1 MKKIIVFL
9 ISFLL
14 ASFLWGF
21 EWPQP
26 NAVESDK
33 LYSYFGQ
40 LRGGTISSSLI
51 FSEPSQINSS
61 DKGKVSIVLTDYKD
75 DTEFFPSTLGNCVI
89 LSHDDGFLTV
99 YANIDSVSFSKELK
113 ESKEIESGTPLG
125 FSGNS
130 AWQQGHSSLEF
141 QVIDSKKNAAINPR
155 LLMPRIG
162 KELPLY
168 YGEVFL
174 QNKDGR
180 QFKIPLQT
188 SISSGNY
195 KIYRTRQNVAVPY
208 KTRVSI
214 NGTIVDQ
221 ISYDMLMQSE
231 LSLCAIGQKNYRKN
245 ILYPNNTMHLIG
257 ELSLPPGKNT
267 LQLSMSDILGKEVNI
282 SFPVNSY

>member
-61 DKGKVSIVLTDYKD
+61 DKGKVSIMLTDYKD

>member
-1 MKKIIVFL
+1 MLFR
-9 ISFLL
+9 S
-14 ASFLWGF
+14 WGF

>member
-9 ISFLL
+9 TSFLL

-195 KIYRTRQNVAVPY
+195 KIYRTRQNIAVPY

-245 ILYPNNTMHLIG
+245 TLYPNNTMHLIG

>member
-9 ISFLL
+9 TSFLL

>member
-9 ISFLL
+9 TSFLL

-195 KIYRTRQNVAVPY
+195 KIYRTRQNIAVPY